1 MPITKSKGKKPNL
14 LKVDADSSESDGNSS
29 EHELFYYKKD
39 KVKLMKEVLKL
50 IKPKKIKQM
59 APDCI
64 KVRDYYQS
72 QKTIENR
79 NHKIFQR
86 LSRYST
92 ILITGHI
99 CDTKFGIIRSTRKT
113 YLHIFQNKTYF
124 MYLGAFLKKFNA
136 TLSCYQL

>member
-1 MPITKSKGKKPNL
+1 MPITKSKGKKPNF
-14 LKVDADSSESDGNSS
+14 LKVEADSSESDGNSS

-72 QKTIENR
+72 
-79 NHKIFQR
+79 
-86 LSRYST
+86 
-92 ILITGHI
+92 
-99 CDTKFGIIRSTRKT
+99 
-113 YLHIFQNKTYF
+113 
-124 MYLGAFLKKFNA
+124 
-136 TLSCYQL
+136 